1 MYLREIKNFYFKILE
16 LLKVEVIPRAVFIH
30 ELNRV
35 GYSYMGNLKNII
47 KRKPFCKTKNS
58 DFSSRK

>member
-16 LLKVEVIPRAVFIH
+16 LLKVDTIPKAVLVH

-35 GYSYMGNLKNII
+35 GYSFMGNINYNN
-47 KRKPFCKTKNS
+47 KR
-58 DFSSRK
+58 